1 MNSEELRQKY
11 EKICDTVADKLEV
24 GLSHEDQADIY
35 EWGFDELSGL
45 IESIIGSV
53 EKSPQDQF
61 TGWVAVLF
69 KDSEEYGEARWC
81 IAPQDFWD
89 EHHYVPDDCIEFK
102 VPGFFESAEHTLRP
116 LDNLSI
122 EEQCEALGKLG
133 FKVLKGARWYFEL
146 EK

>member
-11 EKICDTVADKLEV
+11 EKICEYVSLKLKEGLPHEEV
-24 GLSHEDQADIY
+24 ADIY

-45 IESIIGSV
+45 IESIIGSS
-53 EKSPQDQF
+53 EKSEGKGQF
-61 TGWVAVLF
+61 TDWVAVLF
-69 KDSEEYGEARWC
+69 KDNEEYGEARWC

-89 EHHYVPDDCIEFK
+89 EHHYVPDDCIEFN

-122 EEQCEALGKLG
+122 EEQGEALGKLG
-133 FKVLKGARWYFEL
+133 FKVLKDAKWYFEL
-146 EK
+146 